1 MVYTTFSRGDLLNPG
16 DLVRSR
22 SPWVR
27 VWDENQDDCIT
38 IDVYPRKFELLLV
51 LVGVRNRYYHRVLTS
66 GGIVGYV
73 LGSEMEPV

>member
-1 MVYTTFSRGDLLNPG
+1 MKPG

-27 VWDENQDDCIT
+27 VWDENQDDSVM

-51 LVGVRNRYYHRVLTS
+51 LGGVSNRYYHHVLSS
-66 GGIVGYV
+66 GGIVGWV

>member
-1 MVYTTFSRGDLLNPG
+1 MKPG

-22 SPWVR
+22 SPRVR
-27 VWDENQDDCIT
+27 VWDENQDDCIM

-51 LVGVRNRYYHRVLTS
+51 LGGSRNRYYKWVLSS

-73 LGSEMEPV
+73 LDDELNPV

>member
-1 MVYTTFSRGDLLNPG
+1 MNPG

-27 VWDENQDDCIT
+27 LWDENQDDNIK
-38 IDVYPRKFELLLV
+38 IDVYPWEFELLLV
-51 LVGVRNRYYHRVLTS
+51 LGGSRNRYYKWVLTS

-73 LGSEMEPV
+73 LGSEITPV